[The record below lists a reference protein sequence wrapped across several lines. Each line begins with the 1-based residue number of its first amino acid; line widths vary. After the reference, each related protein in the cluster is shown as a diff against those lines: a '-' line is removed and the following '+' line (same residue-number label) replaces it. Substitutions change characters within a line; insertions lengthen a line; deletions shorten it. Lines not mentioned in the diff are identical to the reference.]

1 MPALN
6 PSAQK
11 SPPQEGKM
19 ISGTREPLQSREEEQ
34 EEQVHTVTSD
44 EGEEDVVTTATESSE
59 EETVED
65 SEQRTMYPRRQ
76 RKQPQTLTYDKLGQ
90 PSFAE
95 RTISTKEIA
104 LNGYWR
110 PW

>member
-1 MPALN
+1 M
-6 PSAQK
+6 
-11 SPPQEGKM
+11 
-19 ISGTREPLQSREEEQ
+19 REPLQSREEEQ
-34 EEQVHTVTSD
+34 EEQVDTVTSE

-59 EETVED
+59 EELVEE

-76 RKQPQTLTYDKLGQ
+76 RKQPQTLTYATLGQ
-90 PSFAE
+90 RSFTGRAV
-95 RTISTKEIA
+95 STKEIA